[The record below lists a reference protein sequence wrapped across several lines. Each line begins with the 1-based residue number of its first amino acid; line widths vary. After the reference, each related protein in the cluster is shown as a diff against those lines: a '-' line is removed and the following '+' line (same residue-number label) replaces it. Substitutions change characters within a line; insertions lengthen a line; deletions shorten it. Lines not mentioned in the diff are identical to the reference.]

1 MRGAGRGPRR
11 EEEEEKPAP
20 LAKTVQSRHRIAA
33 PVVARARS
41 ADNKP
46 VCSFS
51 WSAGG
56 YGRGSGGDGGRKS
69 REGLDYSAVLVS
81 LRGLRQVV
89 GDMVSGGF
97 LMLSQGKR
105 AGLTSSGADGLDGVG
120 EDEQRVAAETVVREE
135 EEQGSRNS
143 GSLKSTDHDDDGN
156 PLSEGVGLSTQHQ
169 LSDET
174 PDEFPCVTP
183 GMVHALVA
191 DSRICPRVHAEDKRE
206 QIMRAWRSRETPPGD
221 DYFVNL
227 LSAHNPNDPYS
238 VRRHS
243 RSSADGGRRR
253 SRGGSMDHDIL
264 KARGSFIKDRD
275 KAWIYRAIRAIVAL
289 QCIRQEG
296 FSKPVKPSILDEDE
310 EFLEKRVKKREQ
322 SILRV
327 FHQDSTDE
335 NTPPKVLNADFC
347 EQIDGAER
355 RMRMLMAV
363 TKAQLDKQ
371 KRLNGEGRVLS
382 EPSRLAHTIEMF
394 VDRAA
399 VNLNQPLPLA
409 SMSLAE
415 RPFVAHSLA
424 RDKALSSMSPRAAHY
439 YAKAME
445 ALPGN
450 EALRKSF
457 EKNVPAHVRQ
467 MQQMQQENRAV
478 GKGRL
483 RRRKK

>member
-1 MRGAGRGPRR
+1 MATTPAFPPFVNRVTLGWHSKEPASAAYGACGYLGEEMRGAGRGPRR

-183 GMVHALVA
+183 GMVPPLVA
-191 DSRICPRVHAEDKRE
+191 DSRICPRVHAEDKE
-206 QIMRAWRSRETPPGD
+206 QIARAWRSRETPPGD

-227 LSAHNPNDPYS
+227 LSAHNPTILLGAATVEAVPT
-238 VRRHS
+238 
-243 RSSADGGRRR
+243 AAAR
-253 SRGGSMDHDIL
+253 SRGSMDDIL

-322 SILRV
+322 SRLRV
-327 FHQDSTDE
+327 FHQDSM
-335 NTPPKVLNADFC
+335 
-347 EQIDGAER
+347 
-355 RMRMLMAV
+355 MRTL
-363 TKAQLDKQ
+363 
-371 KRLNGEGRVLS
+371 
-382 EPSRLAHTIEMF
+382 
-394 VDRAA
+394 
-399 VNLNQPLPLA
+399 
-409 SMSLAE
+409 
-415 RPFVAHSLA
+415 RP
-424 RDKALSSMSPRAAHY
+424 RC
-439 YAKAME
+439 
-445 ALPGN
+445 
-450 EALRKSF
+450 
-457 EKNVPAHVRQ
+457 
-467 MQQMQQENRAV
+467 
-478 GKGRL
+478 
-483 RRRKK
+483 